1 MKNLKNI
8 SKSKSIIIAV
18 LSVLML
24 FILIGTLFVGKTDNR
39 IIFTLK
45 NIIPNALSSFI
56 KETILFPFTHKSRI
70 NILNEEDI
78 KMELRISHLEN
89 QTQMLRKTIFDL
101 SSINNDF
108 ELLSKIEDRKKI
120 ISTNKNKFYLSKFYF
135 NSMPW
140 QNNGRKPSG
149 YLTQHQEK
157 VFTLTGQGEIGFFDI
172 ADLNSDFLKHKNI
185 KTNLY
190 ELISSDSQIK
200 LKGKFGFRGIM
211 INNTDIFVSYQK
223 HTGND
228 CYNVSILKSKLKA
241 DNLMFQS
248 FFTYDECSNIMTN
261 HTGAKMIK
269 FNDESFLFT
278 IGDGQQFAEAQNDNS
293 MFGKI
298 LKINYLDSSYEMIA
312 KGMRDTQ
319 GGHYYEKDKIL
330 ILSEHGPSGGDE
342 INAIKLSE
350 FNNDINFG
358 WPVATYGKIDYIV
371 MPENKFTVK
380 DKLNHS
386 KNGFKEPLHWFKGK
400 SVAPSNII
408 NIDGFTNNINSDF
421 VLSAMGNV
429 PYPGRR
435 SLHHLR
441 FDKDYSKLI
450 YSDIIPVG
458 ERVRD
463 IIFIKKQNKIL
474 MLLENSPSIAVL
486 ESK

>member
-1 MKNLKNI
+1 MKIIKNTFFVTI
-8 SKSKSIIIAV
+8 VLII
-18 LSVLML
+18 L
-24 FILIGTLFVGKTDNR
+24 FTLIGVFFIGKTDNR

-45 NIIPNALSSFI
+45 NKIPVSLSSFV
-56 KETILFPFTHKSRI
+56 KETILFPFTHKSEI
-70 NILNEEDI
+70 NILYKKDEKTD
-78 KMELRISHLEN
+78 LRISHLEN
-89 QTQMLRKTIFDL
+89 QTQILRKTIFDL
-101 SSINNDF
+101 SSKNNDF
-108 ELLSKIEDRKKI
+108 ELLSKIIDRKKI
-120 ISTNKNKFYLSKFYF
+120 TSTNKNKFYLSKFYF

-149 YLTQHQEK
+149 YLTQHQKK
-157 VFTLTGQGEIGFFDI
+157 VFTLTGQGKIGFFDTT
-172 ADLNSDFLKHKNI
+172 DLKSDFLRHKKI

-190 ELISSDSQIK
+190 ELISEDSKIR

-211 INNTDIFVSYQK
+211 INNNNVFVSYQK

-228 CYNVSILKSKLKA
+228 CYNVSILKSELKP
-241 DNLMFQS
+241 DYLNFQS
-248 FFTYDECSNIMTN
+248 FFTYDECSKIMTN

-269 FNDESFLFT
+269 FNNESFLFT
-278 IGDGQQFAEAQNDNS
+278 IGDGQQFAQAQNNSS

-342 INAIKLSE
+342 INAIQLNE
-350 FNNDINFG
+350 FDKNINFG
-358 WPVATYGKIDYIV
+358 WPVATYGEIEYIII
-371 MPENKFTVK
+371 PENKFTVK

-408 NIDGFTNNINSDF
+408 NIDGFANNITSDF

-441 FDKDYSKLI
+441 FDKDYSKLV
-450 YSDIIPVG
+450 YSDIIPIG

-463 IIFIKKQNKIL
+463 IIFIKEQNKIL
-474 MLLENSPSIAVL
+474 MLLENSPTIAIL